1 MAFSLIILYMTKT
14 FITSDIHFGH
24 QNIMKFCPESRAR
37 FKNDVDY
44 MNEQI
49 VQEWNEVVGPDDH
62 TYILGDVSFMNWQ
75 KTVSYVMRLNGAKT
89 LIKGNHDHKL
99 VQSADFRDC
108 FIEIADYKTIT
119 VDKVR
124 ISMFHYP
131 ICEWDQMHRGA
142 VHFHGHTHGNKTGLE
157 GSRALD
163 VGMDVTGKVVMPM
176 DVMITKAL
184 KGEIRSHHQKGV

>member
-1 MAFSLIILYMTKT
+1 
-14 FITSDIHFGH
+14 
-24 QNIMKFCPESRAR
+24 MKFCPDSRAR
-37 FKNDVDY
+37 FNNDVNY
-44 MNEQI
+44 MNEMI
-49 VQEWNEVVGPDDH
+49 VQEWNKVVGPDDH

-75 KTVSYVMRLNGAKT
+75 KTVDIVRRLNGAKT

-99 VQSADFRDC
+99 IQSKEFCDC

-184 KGEIRSHHQKGV
+184 KGEIRSHHQQGV